1 MTVGLCGQ
9 PNVGKSTLLN
19 ALIGEKISAVSNK
32 PNTTRCSMLGIRT
45 IGNTQLLFFD
55 TPGISASSAQHSPSK
70 EEMELSS
77 MASMTVSKLDAIIAV
92 WTHYFLV
99 L

>member
-1 MTVGLCGQ
+1 
-9 PNVGKSTLLN
+9 
-19 ALIGEKISAVSNK
+19 
-32 PNTTRCSMLGIRT
+32 MLGIRT
-45 IGNTQLLFFD
+45 IGNTHLPFLD
-55 TPGISASSAQHSPSK
+55 TPGISTSSAQHSPSK